1 MGDGI
6 VTAYDLTRLFDLLI
20 CQYELQL
27 STNTVI
33 NFIFSFDH
41 YPDAFNHKADVKYGL
56 CKIHVI
62 NSYVFPASN
71 VSKFSLNLVQYLIFV
86 WVP

>member
-1 MGDGI
+1 MLEMLMDIIFSHWQMGDCI
-6 VTAYDLTRLFDLLI
+6 VTAYDLTRVFDLLI

-41 YPDAFNHKADVKYGL
+41 YPHGFNHTADAKYGL
-56 CKIHVI
+56 
-62 NSYVFPASN
+62 Y
-71 VSKFSLNLVQYLIFV
+71 
-86 WVP
+86 